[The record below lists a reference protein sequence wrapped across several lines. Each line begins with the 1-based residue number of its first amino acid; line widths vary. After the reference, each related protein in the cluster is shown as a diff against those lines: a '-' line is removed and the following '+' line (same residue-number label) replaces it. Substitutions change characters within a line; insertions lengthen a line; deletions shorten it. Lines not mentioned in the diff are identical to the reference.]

1 MLPFFTTE
9 MLMRT
14 KQSKSEL
21 SEAHAESIT
30 AAIMNSWMYVKPAPL
45 CSGVSHCL
53 SLIKSIKI
61 CLPQCQEDEST

>member
-14 KQSKSEL
+14 KQSESEL

-30 AAIMNSWMYVKPAPL
+30 AAIMNSRMYVKPAL
-45 CSGVSHCL
+45 LRV
-53 SLIKSIKI
+53 
-61 CLPQCQEDEST
+61 

>member
-9 MLMRT
+9 MLMGT
-14 KQSKSEL
+14 KQSESEL

-30 AAIMNSWMYVKPAPL
+30 AAIMNSRMYVYALL
-45 CSGVSHCL
+45 CSGSSHRL
-53 SLIKSIKI
+53 SMIKSIKI